1 MRKYLLVFML
11 AMVAMFL
18 LTNLGAMAEV
28 VYPVPEELP
37 FNPASPVELL
47 DEQVM
52 ATFGGMVALTM
63 LLAEGIKLAFFKN
76 LGIDSARIMVFI
88 VAIVVVVMAK
98 LIGPN
103 PLALSDILLLPGN
116 AIGVW
121 LSATKLYERFFGTAG
136 TPAGPARV

>member
-1 MRKYLLVFML
+1 MKKLFMVLLL
-11 AMVAMFL
+11 ALMAMFL
-18 LTNLGAMAEV
+18 LTNLNALAEV
-28 VYPVPEELP
+28 VDPVPDELP

-47 DEQVM
+47 DEQVL

-63 LLAEGIKLAFFKN
+63 LLAEGIKLAFMKN

-103 PLALSDILLLPGN
+103 SLALSDTLLLPGN